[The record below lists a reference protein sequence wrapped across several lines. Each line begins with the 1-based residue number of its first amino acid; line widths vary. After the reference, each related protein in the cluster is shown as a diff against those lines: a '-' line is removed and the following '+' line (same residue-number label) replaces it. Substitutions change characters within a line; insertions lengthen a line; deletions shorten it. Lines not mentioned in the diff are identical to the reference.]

1 MDVDK
6 TKYIVINESVIGS
19 IIKDIVTFSMF
30 AGLLLFN
37 HWFLGGS
44 TVVDVMFII
53 LTLGFLAGKH
63 SKTRFEDFIVN
74 QFTGRTDKEGKEIYE
89 DDILLIIGQGYFRV
103 TWDRDNCKFYLL
115 PLEDYLD
122 KMPLDRSWE
131 IDYEV
136 EGNIHENKDL
146 LEYIEKDQKTK

>member
-6 TKYIVINESVIGS
+6 IKFIVINESVIGS

-37 HWFLGGS
+37 HWLLGGS

-63 SKTRFEDFIVN
+63 NKTRFEG
-74 QFTGRTDKEGKEIYE
+74 TKEEVIK
-89 DDILLIIGQGYFRV
+89 
-103 TWDRDNCKFYLL
+103 YLQ
-115 PLEDYLD
+115 
-122 KMPLDRSWE
+122 
-131 IDYEV
+131 
-136 EGNIHENKDL
+136 
-146 LEYIEKDQKTK
+146 DQKA

>member
-37 HWFLGGS
+37 HWLLGGS

-63 SKTRFEDFIVN
+63 SKTRFEG
-74 QFTGRTDKEGKEIYE
+74 TKEEVIKFLSKE
-89 DDILLIIGQGYFRV
+89 
-103 TWDRDNCKFYLL
+103 K
-115 PLEDYLD
+115 
-122 KMPLDRSWE
+122 
-131 IDYEV
+131 
-136 EGNIHENKDL
+136 
-146 LEYIEKDQKTK
+146 

>member
-19 IIKDIVTFSMF
+19 IVKDIVTFSMF

-37 HWFLGGS
+37 HHFLGGS

-63 SKTRFEDFIVN
+63 SKTRFEG
-74 QFTGRTDKEGKEIYE
+74 TKEEVIK
-89 DDILLIIGQGYFRV
+89 
-103 TWDRDNCKFYLL
+103 YL
-115 PLEDYLD
+115 
-122 KMPLDRSWE
+122 S
-131 IDYEV
+131 
-136 EGNIHENKDL
+136 ENK
-146 LEYIEKDQKTK
+146 

>member
-6 TKYIVINESVIGS
+6 TKYIVINESVVGS

-44 TVVDVMFII
+44 TVVDVMFIV

-63 SKTRFEDFIVN
+63 SKTRFEG
-74 QFTGRTDKEGKEIYE
+74 TKEEVIK
-89 DDILLIIGQGYFRV
+89 
-103 TWDRDNCKFYLL
+103 YL
-115 PLEDYLD
+115 
-122 KMPLDRSWE
+122 S
-131 IDYEV
+131 
-136 EGNIHENKDL
+136 ENK
-146 LEYIEKDQKTK
+146 